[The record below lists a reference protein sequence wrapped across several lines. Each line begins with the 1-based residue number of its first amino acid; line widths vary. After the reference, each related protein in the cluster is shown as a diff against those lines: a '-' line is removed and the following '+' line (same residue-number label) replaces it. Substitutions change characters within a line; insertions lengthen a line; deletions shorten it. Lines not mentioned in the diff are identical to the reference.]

1 MAEEAEVVVE
11 QQSDTDI
18 VDDPKID
25 PLENEENIEAEE
37 NEIVL
42 AGQEDPKE
50 KPDPTNHILNRVMKR
65 KEKLQDENADLR
77 SQIADLVKTSGT
89 ATVQPKPDE
98 YAFDNRDDYLAA
110 EAKWQSD
117 MTNQAVTNL
126 LDTQQNGHRVAAKE
140 QKRDAALTTYAKN
153 AAGLKVSDFNETQD
167 KAFDV
172 LGDEFAQLIAENLPE
187 DAPKLMYWLGK
198 NPVEAAR
205 YRDDYKSN
213 PGSTTFAL
221 GKLAGK
227 LTIKPKRTQAA
238 DPESKLES
246 EAVGGSTDWQKQLDK
261 IDESADMSNI
271 SKSLNAR
278 RKVKAQAKAAGFD
291 VSTLR

>member
-1 MAEEAEVVVE
+1 MAEEAELAVE

-18 VDDPKID
+18 VDDPKTD

-42 AGQEDPKE
+42 AGQEENKE
-50 KPDPTNHILNRVMKR
+50 KSDPTNHILKRVMKR
-65 KEKLQDENADLR
+65 KEKLQDENADLKN
-77 SQIADLVKTSGT
+77 QIATLVKSGGS
-89 ATVQPKPDE
+89 AAVQPEPDE
-98 YAFDNRDDYLAA
+98 FAFDNRDDYLAA
-110 EAKWQSD
+110 KATWQQNL
-117 MTNQAVTNL
+117 MNQAVTQQ
-126 LDTQQNGHRVAAKE
+126 LDNQQNGHRVAAKE

-153 AAGLKVSDFNETQD
+153 ASNLKVSDFNETQD

-271 SKSLNAR
+271 SKSLSAR

>member
-1 MAEEAEVVVE
+1 MAEEAVVVE

-18 VDDPKID
+18 VDDPKTD

-42 AGQEDPKE
+42 AGQEEPKE

-65 KEKLQDENADLR
+65 KEKLQDENADLK
-77 SQIADLVKTSGT
+77 SQIANLVKSSGS
-89 ATVQPKPDE
+89 ATVQPEPDE
-98 YAFDNRDDYLAA
+98 FAFDNRDDYLAA
-110 EAKWQSD
+110 KATWQQNL
-117 MTNQAVTNL
+117 MNQAVTRQ
-126 LDTQQNGHRVAAKE
+126 LDTQQNGHRVAAQE
-140 QKRDAALTTYAKN
+140 QKRETALTTYAKN
-153 AAGLKVSDFNETQD
+153 AANLKVSDFNETQD

-198 NPVEAAR
+198 NPTEAAK

-221 GKLAGK
+221 GKLAGN

-238 DPESKLES
+238 DPESKIDS
-246 EAVGGSTDWQKQLDK
+246 EAVGGSSTDWQKQLNK
-261 IDESADMSNI
+261 IDDSADMSNI
-271 SKSLNAR
+271 GKTLKAR
-278 RKVKAQAKAAGFD
+278 RALKAQAKAAGFD
-291 VSTLR
+291 VSTLK